1 MAAVAL
7 VVAFVAAA
15 CSDDGTSLTAT
26 SSTDAAAATSSS
38 LAPTTSSESAGES
51 SATTSP
57 SSSSTSAVDTT
68 EVTTTAP
75 RADLPAIRVDAT
87 NSGELAASRRSL
99 LQPING
105 VPIERS
111 WTVLLPPDLAPDDS
125 LPVLWAFHGAG
136 GGGTVFES
144 DPFIRRLVATGQ
156 AVAVLPNGHSD
167 DNPGVGQ
174 GFWNLGFEA
183 SSADDPQ
190 FVGWIRSDLHS
201 IPGLDHSRQY
211 AIGFSN
217 GGGFINLLA
226 KTTDHFDA
234 VAPMFSQQLEQFG
247 ALEPVALVSVLQITG
262 DADRIIPNDGGDAG
276 FAGPFLSAN
285 ESGANWARLLEC
297 GGPSVTTVDW
307 ADTTMTVTD
316 YGDCAGDERVVIAVG
331 AGLGHG
337 FQGPANVDALERVW
351 RFFTS

>member
-57 SSSSTSAVDTT
+57 SSSPPSAVDTT
-68 EVTTTAP
+68 AVVMTAP
-75 RADLPAIRVDAT
+75 PADLPPIRVDAT

-217 GGGFINLLA
+217 GGGFVNLLA

-234 VAPMFSQQLEQFG
+234 VAP
-247 ALEPVALVSVLQITG
+247 VSVLQITG

-316 YGDCAGDERVVIAVG
+316 YGDCAGDERVMIAVG